1 MFKVQSHSSID
12 SIPSNEWND
21 LLDLESCTPFI
32 RHEYLDALEKSG
44 CVSEST
50 GWKPCHLTIRNHE
63 NHLIA
68 AIPLYLKSH
77 SYGEYVFDW
86 SWANAFK
93 EHGIEYYPK
102 LLSAIP
108 FTPVQGTRL
117 LGSNIDAKNALLTA
131 IKDFAIEQDISSI
144 HILFPSEEN
153 LSIALDSGFMKRNAI
168 QFHWK
173 NSSINN
179 INGKLESFE
188 EFLSSLNKKHRNNIL
203 RERRSIHQLGIT
215 FEQIP
220 GENITAEDWSHFYR
234 CYSNTY
240 FEHRSAPYLNLEF
253 FEAIGKS
260 LPSNIHLMIA
270 NLDGNRIAASLIF
283 RNRNATNEVAYGRYW
298 GALKHIPNLHFETAY
313 YQPIEFCIKEG
324 IDTFEGGAQ
333 GEHKIHR
340 GLSPVNLASVHYIKD
355 ERFSKAIE
363 HFLDREGSAIES
375 YRSDLEDHLPFKKA

>member
-1 MFKVQSHSSID
+1 MLKLQSHSSID
-12 SIPSNEWND
+12 SIPSKDWND
-21 LLDLESCTPFI
+21 LLDLQTCSPFI

-44 CVSEST
+44 CVTEDT
-50 GWKPCHLTIRNHE
+50 GWKPCHFTIRDESNQ
-63 NHLIA
+63 LLA
-68 AIPLYLKSH
+68 GIPLYLKSH

-93 EHGIEYYPK
+93 EHGIMYYPK

-108 FTPVQGTRL
+108 FTPVQGTRILGRDIAAKKVL
-117 LGSNIDAKNALLTA
+117 LKA
-131 IKDFAIEQDISSI
+131 IKDFATEEDISSI

-153 LSIALDSGFMKRNAI
+153 LSTTLESGFMKRTAI

-173 NSSINN
+173 NFSTKTN
-179 INGKLESFE
+179 NGKLESFE

-203 RERRSIHQLGIT
+203 RERKSIHQLGIT

-220 GENITAEDWSHFYR
+220 GENISPEDWLHFYS

-240 FEHRSAPYLNLEF
+240 FEHGSAPYLNLDF
-253 FEAIGKS
+253 FQAIGKS

-270 NLDGNRIAASLIF
+270 NQDGNRIAASLIF
-283 RNRNATNEVAYGRYW
+283 RNRNASNEIAYGRYW

-324 IDTFEGGAQ
+324 INTFEGGAQ

-340 GLSPVNLASVHYIKD
+340 GMSPVNLASAHYIKD

-363 HFLDREGSAIES
+363 NFLDREGLAINS
-375 YRSDLEDHLPFKKA
+375 YRSDLEDHLPFKKS